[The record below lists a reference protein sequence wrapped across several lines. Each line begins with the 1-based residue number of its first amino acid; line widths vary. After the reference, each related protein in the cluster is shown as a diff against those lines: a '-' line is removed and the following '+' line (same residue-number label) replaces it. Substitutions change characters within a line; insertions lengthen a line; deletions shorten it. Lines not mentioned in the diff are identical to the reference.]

1 MRLLLPLCLSL
12 LAACS
17 SVGERYGAPERPY
30 EQRLQEEFAAAD
42 INGDEQ
48 ISPQELRD
56 GWPYLDVPFETL
68 DSDGNGSLSMA
79 EFRAYA
85 EWQRIANSPPG
96 RRLH

>member
-1 MRLLLPLCLSL
+1 MRLLILPCLLL

-42 INGDEQ
+42 ANGDEL
-48 ISPQELRD
+48 ISPQEFGR
-56 GWPYLDVPFETL
+56 GWPAVEVPFATL

-79 EFRAYA
+79 ELRAYA
-85 EWQRIANSPPG
+85 EFQRIANSPPG